1 MLDSLVRVSRRVG
14 WVTDLL
20 AASLRPPTGP
30 PSRAAPTV
38 RSPTP
43 RECGGAAAFACDV
56 LSRLPQGGGGGAHS
70 GLVIPRSSDGP
81 LADRLTT
88 GDAHWARHRPPAV
101 VRPSGRR
108 ACAARPAA
116 ASFERETNASGG
128 TEARGRTAPVS
139 GSPSSFSDPRDR
151 NSRLNPP
158 STGFRGPTR
167 LPLSSFTYS

>member
-30 PSRAAPTV
+30 PSPTAPTV
-38 RSPTP
+38 RPPTP
-43 RECGGAAAFACDV
+43 RECGGTAAFACDG
-56 LSRLPQGGGGGAHS
+56 LSRLPWGGGERAPK
-70 GLVIPRSSDGP
+70 GLVIPRSSDEP

-88 GDAHWARHRPPAV
+88 GDAHEARHRPPSV

-139 GSPSSFSDPRDR
+139 GSPTRFSDQRDR